1 MSAKNN
7 YPYQDSF
14 TKHLSSK
21 DLSEVTIDEYNKIL
35 TELFNYLSEFN
46 KGYQSDHRV
55 ENLFNRDIEEY
66 LNMLLNNRQI
76 SNSTYNKILSH
87 INVYFNYLFTHNLNS
102 NLPTIELKGLKKTS
116 KEDVNVKWINELDS
130 ILTNNNVHFY
140 ARMTMLLTSKGYK
153 SEEFLQTGFY
163 KQLDSINFTE
173 NELIF
178 KTSFDEFIKPIQKKQ
193 RSSDIFLKQRLSK
206 QPNITIQGL
215 HKYLKPSED
224 VLNMSLNPSTLFQSY
239 IVFYIQKNPN
249 LNDIDLST
257 HLNLDLSS
265 INYYKQLAAK
275 LI

>member
-14 TKHLSSK
+14 EKNLLSK
-21 DLSEVTIDEYNKIL
+21 DLSKVTIDEYNKIL
-35 TELFNYLSEFN
+35 AELFNYLSEFN

-55 ENLFNRDIEEY
+55 ENLFNRDIEAY
-66 LNMLLNNRQI
+66 LNMLLTNRQI

-102 NLPTIELKGLKKTS
+102 NLPTIELKGLKKAS
-116 KEDVNVKWINELDS
+116 KEDINVKWINELDS
-130 ILTNNNVHFY
+130 ILMNNNVHFY

-153 SEEFLQTGFY
+153 SEEFLQKGFY
-163 KQLDSINFTE
+163 KQLSSIDFNE
-173 NELIF
+173 NELKF
-178 KTSFDEFIKPIQKKQ
+178 KSSFDEFIKPIQEKQ
-193 RSSDIFLKQRLSK
+193 SSSDIFLKQRLSE

-224 VLNMSLNPSTLFQSY
+224 VLNISLNPSTLFQSY

-249 LNDIDLST
+249 LNDIELST

-265 INYYKQLAAK
+265 INYYKQLAYK

>member
-1 MSAKNN
+1 MA
-7 YPYQDSF
+7 
-14 TKHLSSK
+14 
-21 DLSEVTIDEYNKIL
+21 
-35 TELFNYLSEFN
+35 ELFNYLSEFN

-55 ENLFNRDIEEY
+55 ENLFNRDIEAY
-66 LNMLLNNRQI
+66 LNMLLTNRQI

-102 NLPTIELKGLKKTS
+102 NLPTIELKGLKKAS
-116 KEDVNVKWINELDS
+116 KEDINVKWINELDS
-130 ILTNNNVHFY
+130 ILMNNNVHFY

-153 SEEFLQTGFY
+153 SEEFLQKGFY
-163 KQLDSINFTE
+163 KQLSSIDFNE
-173 NELIF
+173 NELKF
-178 KTSFDEFIKPIQKKQ
+178 KSSFDEFIKPIQEKQ
-193 RSSDIFLKQRLSK
+193 SSSDIFLKQRLSE

-224 VLNMSLNPSTLFQSY
+224 VLNISLNPSTLFQSY

-249 LNDIDLST
+249 LNDIELST

-265 INYYKQLAAK
+265 INYYKQLAYK

>member
-116 KEDVNVKWINELDS
+116 KEDVNVKLINELDS

-140 ARMTMLLTSKGYK
+140 SRMTMLLTSKGYK

>member
-14 TKHLSSK
+14 EKNLLSK
-21 DLSEVTIDEYNKIL
+21 DLSKVTIDEYNKIL
-35 TELFNYLSEFN
+35 AELFNYLSEFN

-55 ENLFNRDIEEY
+55 ENLFNRDIEAY
-66 LNMLLNNRQI
+66 LNMLLTNRQI
-76 SNSTYNKILSH
+76 SSSTYNKILSH

-102 NLPTIELKGLKKTS
+102 NLPTIELKGLKKAS
-116 KEDVNVKWINELDS
+116 KEDINVKWINELDS
-130 ILTNNNVHFY
+130 ILMNNNVHFY

-153 SEEFLQTGFY
+153 SEEFLQKGFY
-163 KQLDSINFTE
+163 KQLSSIDFNE
-173 NELIF
+173 NELKF
-178 KTSFDEFIKPIQKKQ
+178 KSSFDEFIKPIQEKQ
-193 RSSDIFLKQRLSK
+193 SSSDIFLKQRLSE

-215 HKYLKPSED
+215 HKYLKTSED
-224 VLNMSLNPSTLFQSY
+224 VLNISLNPSTLFQSY

-249 LNDIDLST
+249 LNDIELST

-265 INYYKQLAAK
+265 INYYKQLAYK

>member
-14 TKHLSSK
+14 EKNLLSK
-21 DLSEVTIDEYNKIL
+21 DLSKVTIDEYNKIL
-35 TELFNYLSEFN
+35 AELFNYLSEFN

-55 ENLFNRDIEEY
+55 ENLFNRDIEAY
-66 LNMLLNNRQI
+66 LNMLLTNRQI

-102 NLPTIELKGLKKTS
+102 NLPTIELKGLKKAS
-116 KEDVNVKWINELDS
+116 KEDINVKWINEIDS
-130 ILTNNNVHFY
+130 ILMNNNVHFY

-153 SEEFLQTGFY
+153 SEEFLQKGFY
-163 KQLDSINFTE
+163 KQLSSIDFNE
-173 NELIF
+173 NELKF
-178 KTSFDEFIKPIQKKQ
+178 KSSFDEFIKPIQEKQ
-193 RSSDIFLKQRLSK
+193 SSSDIFLKQRLSE

-224 VLNMSLNPSTLFQSY
+224 VLNISLNPSTLFQSY

-249 LNDIDLST
+249 LNDIELST

-265 INYYKQLAAK
+265 INYYKQLAYK

>member
-14 TKHLSSK
+14 EKNLLSK
-21 DLSEVTIDEYNKIL
+21 DLSKVTIDEYNKIL
-35 TELFNYLSEFN
+35 AELFNYLSEFN

-55 ENLFNRDIEEY
+55 ENLFNRDIEAY
-66 LNMLLNNRQI
+66 LNMLLTNRQI

-102 NLPTIELKGLKKTS
+102 NLPTIELKGLKKAS
-116 KEDVNVKWINELDS
+116 KEDINVKWIIELDS
-130 ILTNNNVHFY
+130 ILMNNNVHFY

-153 SEEFLQTGFY
+153 SEEFLQKGFY
-163 KQLDSINFTE
+163 KQLSSIDFNE
-173 NELIF
+173 NELKF
-178 KTSFDEFIKPIQKKQ
+178 KSSFDEFIKPIQEKQ
-193 RSSDIFLKQRLSK
+193 SSSDIFLKQRLSE

-224 VLNMSLNPSTLFQSY
+224 VLNISLNPSTLFQSY

-249 LNDIDLST
+249 LNDIELST

-265 INYYKQLAAK
+265 INYYKQLAYK

>member
-130 ILTNNNVHFY
+130 ILKNNNVHFY

>member
-14 TKHLSSK
+14 ENNLLSK
-21 DLSEVTIDEYNKIL
+21 DLSKVTIDEYNKIL
-35 TELFNYLSEFN
+35 AELFNYLSEFN

-55 ENLFNRDIEEY
+55 ENLFNRDIEAY
-66 LNMLLNNRQI
+66 LNMLLTNRQI

-102 NLPTIELKGLKKTS
+102 NLPTIELKGLKKAS
-116 KEDVNVKWINELDS
+116 KEDINVKWINELDS
-130 ILTNNNVHFY
+130 ILMNNNVHFY

-153 SEEFLQTGFY
+153 SEEFLQKGFY
-163 KQLDSINFTE
+163 KQLSSIDFNE
-173 NELIF
+173 NELKF
-178 KTSFDEFIKPIQKKQ
+178 KSSFDEFIKPIQEKQ
-193 RSSDIFLKQRLSK
+193 SSSDIFLKQRLSE

-224 VLNMSLNPSTLFQSY
+224 FLNISLNPSTLFQSY

-249 LNDIDLST
+249 LNDIELST

-265 INYYKQLAAK
+265 INYYKQLAYK

>member
-14 TKHLSSK
+14 EKNLLSK
-21 DLSEVTIDEYNKIL
+21 DLSKVTIDEYNKIL
-35 TELFNYLSEFN
+35 AELFNYLSEFN

-55 ENLFNRDIEEY
+55 ENLFNRDIEAY
-66 LNMLLNNRQI
+66 LNMLLTNRQI
-76 SNSTYNKILSH
+76 SSSTYNKILSH

-102 NLPTIELKGLKKTS
+102 NLPTIELKGLKKAS
-116 KEDVNVKWINELDS
+116 KEDINVKWINELDS
-130 ILTNNNVHFY
+130 ILMNNNVHFY

-153 SEEFLQTGFY
+153 SEEFLQKGFY
-163 KQLDSINFTE
+163 KQLSSIDFNE
-173 NELIF
+173 NELKF
-178 KTSFDEFIKPIQKKQ
+178 KSSFDEFIKPIQEKQ
-193 RSSDIFLKQRLSK
+193 SSSDIFLKQRLSE

-224 VLNMSLNPSTLFQSY
+224 VLNISLNPSTLFQSY

-249 LNDIDLST
+249 LNDIELST

-265 INYYKQLAAK
+265 INYYKQLAYK

>member
-14 TKHLSSK
+14 EKNLLSK
-21 DLSEVTIDEYNKIL
+21 DLSKVTIDEYNKIL
-35 TELFNYLSEFN
+35 AELFNYLSEFN

-55 ENLFNRDIEEY
+55 ENLFNRDIEAY
-66 LNMLLNNRQI
+66 LNMLLTNRQI

-102 NLPTIELKGLKKTS
+102 NLPTIELKGLKKAS
-116 KEDVNVKWINELDS
+116 KEDINVKWINELDS
-130 ILTNNNVHFY
+130 ILMNNNVHFY

-153 SEEFLQTGFY
+153 SEEFLQKGFY
-163 KQLDSINFTE
+163 KQLSSIDFNE
-173 NELIF
+173 NELKF
-178 KTSFDEFIKPIQKKQ
+178 KSSFDEFIKPIQEKQ
-193 RSSDIFLKQRLSK
+193 SSSDIFLKQRLSE

-224 VLNMSLNPSTLFQSY
+224 FLNISLNPSTLFQSY

-249 LNDIDLST
+249 LNDIELST

-265 INYYKQLAAK
+265 INYYKQLAYK

>member
-14 TKHLSSK
+14 EKNLLSK
-21 DLSEVTIDEYNKIL
+21 DLSKVTIDEYNKIL
-35 TELFNYLSEFN
+35 AELFNYLSEFN

-55 ENLFNRDIEEY
+55 ENLFNRDIEAY
-66 LNMLLNNRQI
+66 LNMLLTNRQI

-102 NLPTIELKGLKKTS
+102 NLPTIELKGLKKAS
-116 KEDVNVKWINELDS
+116 KEDINVKWINELGS
-130 ILTNNNVHFY
+130 ILMNNNVHFY

-153 SEEFLQTGFY
+153 SEEFLQKGFY
-163 KQLDSINFTE
+163 KQLSSIDFNE
-173 NELIF
+173 NELKF
-178 KTSFDEFIKPIQKKQ
+178 KSSFDEFIKPIQEKQ
-193 RSSDIFLKQRLSK
+193 SSSDIFLKQRLSE

-224 VLNMSLNPSTLFQSY
+224 VLNISLNPSTLFQSY

-249 LNDIDLST
+249 LNDIELST

-265 INYYKQLAAK
+265 INYYKQLAYK

>member
-140 ARMTMLLTSKGYK
+140 SRMTMLLTSKGYK

>member
-14 TKHLSSK
+14 EKNLLSK
-21 DLSEVTIDEYNKIL
+21 DLSKVTIDEYNKIL
-35 TELFNYLSEFN
+35 AELFNYLSEFN

-55 ENLFNRDIEEY
+55 ENLFNRDIEAY
-66 LNMLLNNRQI
+66 LNMLLTNRQI
-76 SNSTYNKILSH
+76 SSSTYNKILSH

-102 NLPTIELKGLKKTS
+102 NLPTIELKGLKKAS
-116 KEDVNVKWINELDS
+116 KEDINVKWINELDS
-130 ILTNNNVHFY
+130 ILMNNNVHFY

-153 SEEFLQTGFY
+153 SEEFLQKGFY
-163 KQLDSINFTE
+163 KQLSSIDFNE
-173 NELIF
+173 NELKF
-178 KTSFDEFIKPIQKKQ
+178 KSSFDEFIKPIQEKQ
-193 RSSDIFLKQRLSK
+193 SSSDIFLKQRLSE

-224 VLNMSLNPSTLFQSY
+224 VLNISLNPSTLFQSY
-239 IVFYIQKNPN
+239 IVFYIKKNPN
-249 LNDIDLST
+249 LNDIELST

-265 INYYKQLAAK
+265 INYYKKLAYK

>member
-130 ILTNNNVHFY
+130 ILKNNNVHFY

-178 KTSFDEFIKPIQKKQ
+178 KTSFDEFIKPIQEKQ

>member
-130 ILTNNNVHFY
+130 ILKNNNVHFY
-140 ARMTMLLTSKGYK
+140 SRMTMLLTSKGYK

-178 KTSFDEFIKPIQKKQ
+178 KTSFDEFIKPIQEKQ